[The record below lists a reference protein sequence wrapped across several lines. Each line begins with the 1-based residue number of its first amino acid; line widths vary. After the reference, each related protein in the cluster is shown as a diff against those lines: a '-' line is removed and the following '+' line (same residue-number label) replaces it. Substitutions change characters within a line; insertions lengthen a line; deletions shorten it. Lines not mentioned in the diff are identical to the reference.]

1 MKVNNNILPQKNTIQ
16 DAAVHLYK
24 DHNNVYYMCKISLE
38 HSLTN
43 GIILEEDKVI
53 EIVDIQCETI
63 NDGIG
68 SLMMEKLISYASEN
82 NYRKIVGWLSIVDEE
97 HIDRIRHCYIKHGF
111 TIKTEY
117 DGMKLADIELFI
129 T

>member
-24 DHNNVYYMCKISLE
+24 DHNNVYYMCKISLG
-38 HSLTN
+38 HSFIN
-43 GIILEEDKVI
+43 CIILEEDKV
-53 EIVDIQCETI
+53 IQCETI

-82 NYRKIVGWLSIVDEE
+82 NYCKIVGWLSIVDEE
-97 HIDRIRHCYIKHGF
+97 HIDRLRHFYIKHGF

>member
-1 MKVNNNILPQKNTIQ
+1 
-16 DAAVHLYK
+16 
-24 DHNNVYYMCKISLE
+24 MCKISLG
-38 HSLTN
+38 HSFIN
-43 GIILEEDKVI
+43 CIILEEDKVI

-82 NYRKIVGWLSIVDEE
+82 NYCKIVGWLSIVDEE
-97 HIDRIRHCYIKHGF
+97 HIDRLRHFYIKHGF

>member
-24 DHNNVYYMCKISLE
+24 DHNNVYYMCKISLG
-38 HSLTN
+38 HSFIN
-43 GIILEEDKVI
+43 CIVLEEDKVI

-68 SLMMEKLISYASEN
+68 SLMMEN
-82 NYRKIVGWLSIVDEE
+82 
-97 HIDRIRHCYIKHGF
+97 
-111 TIKTEY
+111 
-117 DGMKLADIELFI
+117 
-129 T
+129 

>member
-1 MKVNNNILPQKNTIQ
+1 MKVNNKILPQKNTIQ

-24 DHNNVYYMCKISLE
+24 DHNNVYYMCKISLG
-38 HSLTN
+38 HSFIN
-43 GIILEEDKVI
+43 CIILEEDKVI

-63 NDGIG
+63 KDGIG

-82 NYRKIVGWLSIVDEE
+82 NYCKIVGWLSIVDEE
-97 HIDRIRHCYIKHGF
+97 HIDRLRHFYIKHGF